1 MNPFKIRINSVIFG
15 TDTPAGKLFDVVLL
29 WMIVLS
35 ILVVM
40 LESVQGIR
48 TRFVTE
54 LHVIEWIFTGFF
66 TLEYIAR
73 IYSHPKPKQYIFS
86 FLGIIDLL
94 AIVPTYISLLISGGQ
109 FLLVIR
115 VLRLLRIFRIFKLS
129 HFLAEGDVLVRAMLT
144 SLRKIVLFFSVV
156 LTLVLILGTLMYM
169 IEGEENGFT
178 SIPESIYWG
187 IVTITTV
194 GYGDIAPS
202 TALGKM
208 LASIIMILGYSI
220 IAVPTGIVTVEMA
233 KAGKTI
239 SRSKCQR
246 CNDTG
251 HEVGANYCK
260 TCGEKLQVET

>member
-1 MNPFKIRINSVIFG
+1 MKSQIHTVIFG
-15 TDTPAGKLFDVVLL
+15 TGTRAGKLFDVVLL

-35 ILVVM
+35 VLTVM

-48 TRFVTE
+48 TRFEAE
-54 LHVIEWIFTGFF
+54 LHIIEWVFTGFF
-66 TLEYIAR
+66 TLEYLAR

-94 AIVPTYISLLISGGQ
+94 AVIPAYLTLLIGGGQ

-115 VLRLLRIFRIFKLS
+115 ALRLLRIFRIFKLS
-129 HFLAEGDVLVRAMLT
+129 RFLVEADVLARAMLT

-233 KAGKTI
+233 KAGRVI
-239 SRSKCQR
+239 SVRKCPR

-251 HEVGANYCK
+251 HEAEANYCK
-260 TCGEKLQVET
+260 TCGEKLQVD